1 MRQWIIVVTA
11 LVPLAAPAWGED
23 PRRADRRTP
32 VVEVF
37 EKCRD
42 AVVNISTTRIVQ
54 VRALQFASPFDE
66 MFNFGIPRVRDRA
79 VSSVGSG
86 AVIHPG
92 GFVVT
97 NAHVVAQASDV
108 KVIFADQ
115 KTLSARIVAIDPQ
128 HDLAVLKVDSVQ
140 PLPSIRLGRRDD
152 LMVGETV
159 VAIGNP
165 LGLQHTCTTGIV
177 SALNRSLNINEES
190 DYSGLIQTDAPINP
204 GNSGGPLL
212 NVNAQLIGI
221 NTAIRGD
228 AQNIGFAIPVDRL
241 WELLPEML
249 DIERHARVKFG
260 LAVDGPT
267 AVVTAVRPGSPAEE
281 AGLKPGDKLL
291 EFNGEPVRD
300 GIDYYVHLLALRPGE
315 TAKLHLRRGDK
326 RVDATVP
333 LKAIPAPDGR
343 ALAGRLFGIVL
354 DPVPDK
360 LRRSLELPDDIG
372 LIVTSVEDG
381 GPADRAGIRPG
392 DLILGLNRINV
403 PDLPAAGLALEGV
416 APGREVFIEGL
427 RLNVERPFRW
437 RVVLKSRR

>member
-1 MRQWIIVVTA
+1 MKRWFWVVAAVA
-11 LVPLAAPAWGED
+11 LLAPAVRAED
-23 PRRADRRTP
+23 PQRANRRTP
-32 VVEVF
+32 VVDVF
-37 EKCRD
+37 ERCRD
-42 AVVNISTTRIVQ
+42 AVVNISTRRIVQ
-54 VRALQFASPFDE
+54 VRSLQFRSPLDE

-86 AVIHPG
+86 AVIHPL

-108 KVIFADQ
+108 QVIFADQ
-115 KTLSARIVAIDPQ
+115 RTLPARIVAIDPQ
-128 HDLAVLKVDSVQ
+128 HDLAVLKVDAPQ
-140 PLPSIRLGRRDD
+140 PLPSIRLGRSDD

-177 SALNRSLNINEES
+177 SALNRSLNINDES
-190 DYSGLIQTDAPINP
+190 DYSKLIQTDASINP

-212 NVNAQLIGI
+212 NVNAELIGI

-260 LAVDGPT
+260 LAVDGPR
-267 AVVTAVRPGSPAEE
+267 ALVTTVRAGSPAEA

-291 EFNGEPVRD
+291 DFNGAPVRD
-300 GIDYYVHLLALRPGE
+300 GIDFYVNLLALRPGE
-315 TAKLHLRRGDK
+315 AAKLHVQRGQQ
-326 RVDATVP
+326 RIDATVP
-333 LKAIPAPDGR
+333 LQPIPAPDGR
-343 ALAGRLFGIVL
+343 ALASRLFGVLL
-354 DPVPDK
+354 DPVPEK
-360 LRRSLELPDDIG
+360 LRRSLDLPDDIG
-372 LIVTSVEDG
+372 LIVTDVETG
-381 GPADRAGIRPG
+381 GPAQRAGIEPG

-403 PDLPAAGLALEGV
+403 PDLAAAGLALEGV

-427 RLNVERPFRW
+427 RLNVDFPFRW